1 MVSPGVG
8 NSAPGLFFKN
18 CSRIAASR
26 SASCFSL
33 PVRSKPCRLSSALFL
48 AFSSFLRAFSSSL
61 RLASSS
67 ANLAASSSYC
77 INFRDEQKP
86 DHARRMTPLERQFS
100 FIESWLF
107 GMVSSMFAHVKR
119 TYGRAGPSTRIE
131 HYCHNYPHAKRDP
144 WVCQKRTIS
153 VLYNIV
159 KHIGDW

>member
-1 MVSPGVG
+1 MNGGMPHTQASRLALTPQQGGCMHVLRTQRLVTFRRNSSAGGGKSCTGLYISSVLCYRLLGHCKPPSSVSPGVG

-77 INFRDEQKP
+77 INFR
-86 DHARRMTPLERQFS
+86 
-100 FIESWLF
+100 IE
-107 GMVSSMFAHVKR
+107 K
-119 TYGRAGPSTRIE
+119 
-131 HYCHNYPHAKRDP
+131 
-144 WVCQKRTIS
+144 
-153 VLYNIV
+153 
-159 KHIGDW
+159 